1 MTNVAKKIVNTLAA
15 IGLGLAITNVNP
27 VKAAQLTISGQ
38 SNIFGA
44 GKTSAPAPG
53 GGFGGQLPPVFNF
66 AAGPGQVL
74 TFSNISG
81 IVNYSGASPATST
94 NGNGDGGYLSGT
106 NILSY
111 GGISGIRSDNAF
123 AFLVGVFLNDSEP
136 TGTGPLALD
145 FTNNTSFAELAPELN
160 QTFFIGDG
168 LTGSGLG
175 NIQRFLVPDQA
186 TRLFLGFADGNAV
199 QGFPPIPVLPGGYS
213 NNTGSLV
220 ANFDIQPAT
229 ESVPEPGTILGALAC
244 VAWGITNKRKQR
256 KNAGV

>member
-15 IGLGLAITNVNP
+15 IGLGLAVTNVNP
-27 VKAAQLTISGQ
+27 VKAAQLNISAD

-53 GGFGGQLPPVFNF
+53 GGLGGQLPPMFNF
-66 AAGPGQVL
+66 AAAAGQVL

-81 IVNYSGASPATST
+81 SVEFSAFFPTST
-94 NGNGDGGYLSGT
+94 NGNGDGGYPYGT
-106 NILSY
+106 NIWSY
-111 GGISGIRSDNAF
+111 GGISGIRNDNAF
-123 AFLVGVFLNDSEP
+123 AFLVGVFLNDSAP

-145 FTNNTSFAELAPELN
+145 FTNNTSFAELAPQLN

-186 TRLFLGFADGNAV
+186 TRLFLGFADGA
-199 QGFPPIPVLPGGYS
+199 GFQRLPGHYS
-213 NNTGSLV
+213 DNSGSVV
-220 ANFDIQPAT
+220 ANFELQSAAEP
-229 ESVPEPGTILGALAC
+229 VPEPCTILGTLAFA
-244 VAWGITNKRKQR
+244 AWGVTNKRKQR
-256 KNAGV
+256 KNTGV

>member
-27 VKAAQLTISGQ
+27 VKAAQLTISAD

-53 GGFGGQLPPVFNF
+53 GDTGGQLPPMFNF
-66 AAGPGQVL
+66 AAAAGKVL

-81 IVNYSGASPATST
+81 SVNFSGFSNTST
-94 NGNGDGGYLSGT
+94 NGNGDGNYMYGT
-106 NILSY
+106 NIFSY
-111 GGISGIRSDNAF
+111 GGISGIRNDNAF
-123 AFLVGVFLNDSEP
+123 AFLVGVFLNDSAP

-145 FTNNTSFAELAPELN
+145 FTNNTSFADLAPQLN

-175 NIQRFLVPDQA
+175 NIQRFFVPDQA
-186 TRLFLGFADGNAV
+186 TRLFLGFADGRGF
-199 QGFPPIPVLPGGYS
+199 QGLPGYYS
-213 NNTGSLV
+213 DNTGSLV

-229 ESVPEPGTILGALAC
+229 EPVPEPGTILGALAC
-244 VAWGITNKRKQR
+244 VAWGITNKRKQI
-256 KNAGV
+256 KNTGV